1 MKPKRYEETSVKAI
15 LTIVAIIAAS
25 FVIFIII
32 FLFALGIPVF
42 GYVPPSNLLGLEWI
56 PESDKFGFAPL
67 IVGTLLVTLGA
78 LVIAIPVGLASAIF
92 IAEVAPPKIKT
103 TLKSLSEVLAG
114 VPSIVYGFFGYTIIV
129 PWISDINPEKTA
141 GYSWFAGSLIL
152 AIMILP
158 TIISVSEDALNS
170 VPMLYKE
177 ASLGMGATKWQTI
190 SKVSLPSASSGI
202 LAGIVLGTGRA
213 LGETMAVLLITG
225 NSPIIPMPITDI
237 FSNIGT
243 ITGIIASELPTQ
255 TAGDHYHA
263 LFFLG
268 CILFITIMIINIAT
282 LFLVKRINRKF
293 HPELQKKKETG
304 EKCAEESEIDKYYM
318 EKIAFDISKP
328 NKDSKPKKYDILK
341 VSDGDDGESS
351 ESSPFE
357 DENDKD
363 TQSNKSN
370 KNNENNKQNK
380 NNKQYRSLDP
390 TEPNSKLNFGKIIQY
405 IFYAVFLYFILT
417 LFANSW
423 GWIWS
428 IAIVGSFIGV
438 IYLLRQDIKSILY
451 GEILCFVLW
460 LLASWLGLLWA
471 IIIGAVIIGA
481 VWAYQLL
488 SVKVH
493 KWTGYTTVGLAM
505 TFVLFMLGL
514 LLYFI
519 IVNGVEPFITGE
531 IDWVVFITQPPTGGG
546 AEGGVFP
553 AIVGTLMLVLGAL
566 IVAAPLGILT
576 GIYLTEYAK
585 EGKLKNIINN
595 MIDNLNATPSIVF
608 GMFGMALFIIFFGWP
623 RSLIVGQIC
632 LGLMILPTIIKTTEE
647 AIKAIP
653 QSFREGSM
661 AMGATKW
668 QTTIRV
674 VLPPAAPGIL
684 TGIVLGIGRAA
695 GETAPILL
703 TAAVFSARSLPFEP
717 FNGTPTLTYHLYYLL
732 GECPFNVD
740 AQAASTAFVLLVLV
754 LIFYVIA
761 MLIRNY
767 YRKKKK

>member
-1 MKPKRYEETSVKAI
+1 KAI

-32 FLFALGIPVF
+32 FLFSLGLPVF
-42 GYVPPSNLLGLEWI
+42 GYVPPSNILGLEWI
-56 PESDKFGFAPL
+56 PESDKFGFTPL

-129 PWISDINPEKTA
+129 PWIVDINPEKTA

-225 NSPIIPMPITDI
+225 NSPIIPLPITDI

-318 EKIAFDISKP
+318 EKIASDMSESNKNGKTKKYSEPKGDISS
-328 NKDSKPKKYDILK
+328 N
-341 VSDGDDGESS
+341 S
-351 ESSPFE
+351 ESSKLNPFE
-357 DENDKD
+357 SKKNEDKEDNKNHDED
-363 TQSNKSN
+363 N
-370 KNNENNKQNK
+370 KNNHSIN
-380 NNKQYRSLDP
+380 L
-390 TEPNSKLNFGKIIQY
+390 TESKSNLTFGKIVKY
-405 IFYAVFLYFILT
+405 IFYAVFLYFVLT
-417 LFANSW
+417 LFANTW

-438 IYLLRQDIKSILY
+438 IYLLRQDVKSILY
-451 GEILCFVLW
+451 SEILLFVLW
-460 LLASWLGLLWA
+460 LFASWWGLLWA
-471 IIIGAVIIGA
+471 IIIGVVIIGA

-493 KWTGYTTVGLAM
+493 KWTGYLTVGLAM
-505 TFVLFMLGL
+505 AFVLFMLSL

-519 IVNGVEPFITGE
+519 IANGLEPFITGE

-553 AIVGTLMLVLGAL
+553 AIIGTLMLVLGAL
-566 IVAAPLGILT
+566 IIAAPLGILT

-674 VLPPAAPGIL
+674 VLPPSAPGIL

-717 FNGTPTLTYHLYYLL
+717 FNGTPALTYHLYYLL

-740 AQAASTAFVLLVLV
+740 AQAASTAFILLVLV

-767 YRKKKK
+767 YRKKKKW